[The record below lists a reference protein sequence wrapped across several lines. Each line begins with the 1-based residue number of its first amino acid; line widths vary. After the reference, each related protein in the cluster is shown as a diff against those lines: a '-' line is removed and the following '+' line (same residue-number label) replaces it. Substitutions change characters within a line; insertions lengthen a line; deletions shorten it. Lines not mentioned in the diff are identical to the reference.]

1 MHGLGDKLYHY
12 TKSALRVSPYFQVL
26 VSSLI

>member
-1 MHGLGDKLYHY
+1 MENEII
-12 TKSALRVSPYFQVL
+12 QVL